1 MSTLDLGLFLLAA
14 AALLLEIALTRIF
27 AITQFYHFAFMTV
40 SVALLGYG
48 ASGTVL
54 SLAPGWRR
62 PPTTRRLAVIALLF
76 AGAALG
82 GYLLAD
88 WLPFDSYTIAWERRQ
103 AAFLA
108 MYFLSLAVP
117 FFCAGLGIALALAA
131 APARAHRAYAANL
144 FGSAAGGISAPLL
157 LGVLGGPGAIAAAAG
172 LGGLAA
178 AGFGW
183 PHRFLRWA
191 GLATGAM
198 MLIVAWQQPAWL
210 ALRLSPY
217 KGLSQILNFPDARV
231 VFHAENAQ
239 ARVDVVESSAIR
251 SLPGLSYAYRGP
263 IPPQRGLLV
272 DGDGL
277 APVVLADQVEDW
289 SFVDNLPTAIAYT
302 LRPGARAL
310 IIRPRGGLEVWAALH
325 SGASAVVAVEPNP
338 LVVRAV
344 NATSGR
350 SPYADPRVTTI
361 TEEARTFLHRQPD
374 VFDLIVLALSEPYR
388 PVTSGAYS
396 LGETYDLTVEAFRDY
411 LAHLAPQGILAVTR
425 WLQTPPSECVR
436 AATLA
441 VEALARE
448 GNARPADHLVA
459 FRGIQTMTLLVF
471 RTPPTDAEMAAI
483 RAFADSRRFDLVAG
497 PGLRPDEMNRINRL
511 PEPYYE
517 RAFAELLTGDRAA
530 FYRRYPFAVW
540 PPTDDRP
547 FFFHFFK
554 WAQTPAILHTLGQTW
569 QPFGGSG
576 YFVLVAL
583 LALAALAS
591 VVLIVL
597 PLALRWRLAY
607 PVPDGHGE
615 TAPVSVKSASA
626 GYPGVLVYFGG
637 LGLGFLLV
645 EIPLVQR
652 FILFLGHPTLAL
664 AAVLSGLLLC
674 SGLGSLLARRARLI
688 PVLAGL
694 VLVIVAWP
702 AVWNLAIGGMLGWP
716 LWARLVATAGLL
728 APIGVLMGIPFPAG
742 LARVEAV
749 MPGVTG
755 WAWAVNGCLSV
766 ISAVL
771 AALLALDLGFN
782 AVLWL
787 GAASYGL
794 ALGAAVCLGRSDFG
808 PSPQTRAADA
818 C

>member
-1 MSTLDLGLFLLAA
+1 MSALDLGLFLLAA
-14 AALLLEIALTRIF
+14 AALLLEIALTRVF

-48 ASGTVL
+48 ISGTVL
-54 SLAPGWRR
+54 SLAPSWRL
-62 PPTTRRLAVIALLF
+62 PPATRRLALTALLF
-76 AGAALG
+76 AGATLG
-82 GYLLAD
+82 GYLLAN

-108 MYFLSLAVP
+108 VYFLSLAGP
-117 FFCAGLGIALALAA
+117 FFCAGLGAGLALATS
-131 APARAHRAYAANL
+131 PARAHRAYAANL
-144 FGSAAGGISAPLL
+144 LGSAAGGIAAPLV
-157 LGVLGGPGAIAAAAG
+157 LGTLGGPSAIAVAAG
-172 LGGLAA
+172 IGGLAA
-178 AGFGW
+178 MGFGW
-183 PHRFLRWA
+183 RHRILRWA
-191 GLATGAM
+191 GLVTGLV
-198 MLIVAWQQPAWL
+198 MLTIAWQQPTWL

-217 KGLSQILNFPDARV
+217 KGLSQILNFPDARLI
-231 VFHAENAQ
+231 FHAENAQ

-251 SLPGLSYAYRGP
+251 SLPGLSYAYRGA

-277 APVVLADQVEDW
+277 APILLADRVEDW
-289 SFVDNLPTAIAYT
+289 SFVEDLPTAIAYA
-302 LRPGARAL
+302 LRPGARTL
-310 IIRPRGGLEVWAALH
+310 IIRPRGGLEVWAALR
-325 SGASAVVAVEPNP
+325 SGTSAIVVVESNP

-344 NATSGR
+344 NVTSGR
-350 SPYADPRVTTI
+350 SPYMDPQVAVI
-361 TEEARTFLHRQPD
+361 AEETRTFLRRQPGA
-374 VFDLIVLALSEPYR
+374 FDLIILALSEPYR

-396 LGETYDLTVEAFRDY
+396 LGEAYDLTVEAFQAY
-411 LAHLAPQGILAVTR
+411 LAHLTPRGILVVTR

-436 AATLA
+436 AAALV

-448 GNARPADHLVA
+448 GSARPADHLVA
-459 FRGIQTMTLLVF
+459 FRGIQTMTLLAF
-471 RTPPTDAEMAAI
+471 RTPPTHAEMAAI
-483 RAFADSRRFDLVAG
+483 RAFAETRRFDLVAG
-497 PGLRPDEMNRINRL
+497 PGVRPEEMNRVNRL

-517 RAFAELLTGDRAA
+517 RAFAELLAGDRAT

-554 WAQTPAILHTLGQTW
+554 WAQTPAILRTLGQTW

-583 LALAALAS
+583 LALAVLAS
-591 VVLIVL
+591 IFLIVL
-597 PLALRWRLAY
+597 PLAVGRRLKA
-607 PVPDGHGE
+607 
-615 TAPVSVKSASA
+615 APSTIRPASIGYLSV
-626 GYPGVLVYFGG
+626 LLYFGG

-645 EIPLVQR
+645 EIPLLQR

-664 AAVLSGLLLC
+664 AAVLSSLLLC
-674 SGLGSLLARRARLI
+674 SGLGSLLARRVRLI

-694 VLVIVAWP
+694 VLLILAWP
-702 AVWNLAIGGMLGWP
+702 AVLDLAIDGMLGWP
-716 LWARLVATAGLL
+716 LWARLGATAGLL

-749 MPGVTG
+749 MPGMTA

-771 AALLALDLGFN
+771 AALLALDLGFH

-787 GAASYGL
+787 GAASYAL
-794 ALGAAVCLGRSDFG
+794 ALGTAAYWR
-808 PSPQTRAADA
+808 TR
-818 C
+818 

>member
-1 MSTLDLGLFLLAA
+1 VSTLDLGLFLLAA

-48 ASGTVL
+48 VSGTVL
-54 SLAPGWRR
+54 SLAPRWRL
-62 PPTTRRLAVIALLF
+62 PPAARRLAVTALLF
-76 AGAALG
+76 AGATLG
-82 GYLLAD
+82 GYLLAN

-103 AAFLA
+103 VAFL
-108 MYFLSLAVP
+108 MLYFLSLTGP
-117 FFCAGLGIALALAA
+117 FFCAGLGTALALAA
-131 APARAHRAYAANL
+131 SPTRAHRAYGANL
-144 FGSAAGGISAPLL
+144 LGSAAGGIAAPLV
-157 LGVLGGPGAIAAAAG
+157 LGVLGGPGAVMVAAG
-172 LGGLAA
+172 IGGLAA
-178 AGFGW
+178 MGFGW
-183 PHRFLRWA
+183 HHRLLRWV
-191 GLATGAM
+191 GLVTGLI
-198 MLIVAWQQPAWL
+198 MLILAWQQPTWL

-239 ARVDVVESSAIR
+239 ARVEVVESSAIR
-251 SLPGLSYAYRGP
+251 SLPGLSYTYRGA
-263 IPPQRGLLV
+263 IPPQRGLLI
-272 DGDGL
+272 DGDAL
-277 APVVLADQVEDW
+277 APVLLADQVVDW
-289 SFVDNLPTAIAYT
+289 SFVNDLPTAIAYT

-310 IIRPRGGLEVWAALH
+310 IVRPRGGLEVWAALQ
-325 SGASAVVAVEPNP
+325 SGVSAIVAVEPNP

-350 SPYADPRVTTI
+350 SPYVDPRVVVI
-361 TEEARTFLHRQPD
+361 TEEVRTFLRRRPGT
-374 VFDLIVLALSEPYR
+374 FDLIVLALSEPYR

-411 LAHLAPQGILAVTR
+411 LMHLTPRGILVVTR

-436 AATLA
+436 AA
-441 VEALARE
+441 ALAIE
-448 GNARPADHLVA
+448 GLARVGSTHPADHLVA

-471 RTPPTDAEMAAI
+471 RVPPTDAEMAAI
-483 RAFADSRRFDLVAG
+483 RAFTESRRFDLVAG
-497 PGLRPDEMNRINRL
+497 PNVRPEEMNRINRL

-517 RAFAELLTGDRAA
+517 RAFAELLRGDRAS

-554 WAQTPAILHTLGQTW
+554 WAQTPAILRSLGQTW

-576 YFVLVAL
+576 YFVLIAL
-583 LALAALAS
+583 LILAMLS
-591 VVLIVL
+591 SLVLLVL
-597 PLALRWRLAY
+597 PLAAGRWLKARPIA
-607 PVPDGHGE
+607 
-615 TAPVSVKSASA
+615 VSSAFANRFS
-626 GYPGVLVYFGG
+626 VLLYFGG

-645 EIPLVQR
+645 EIPLLQR

-674 SGLGSLLARRARLI
+674 SGLGSLLAQRVRFISALSGLI
-688 PVLAGL
+688 
-694 VLVIVAWP
+694 LVIMIWP
-702 AVWNLAIGGMLGWP
+702 VVLDLAMEELLGWP
-716 LWARLVATAGLL
+716 LWARLGATAVLL

-742 LARVEAV
+742 LARMEAV

-771 AALLALDLGFN
+771 AALLALDWGFHG
-782 AVLWL
+782 VLWL
-787 GAASYGL
+787 GAASYTL
-794 ALGAAVCLGRSDFG
+794 ALGVALYWSARREGGVSQGG
-808 PSPQTRAADA
+808 VATG
-818 C
+818 

>member
-54 SLAPGWRR
+54 GLAPGWRL
-62 PPTTRRLAVIALLF
+62 PPVTRRLAVTALLF
-76 AGAALG
+76 ASTTLG
-82 GYLLAD
+82 GYLLAN

-108 MYFLSLAVP
+108 MYFLSLTGP
-117 FFCAGLGIALALAA
+117 FFCAGLGIGLALAA
-131 APARAHRAYAANL
+131 SPARAHRAYAANL
-144 FGSAAGGISAPLL
+144 LGSAAGGLAAPLV
-157 LGVLGGPGAIAAAAG
+157 LGTLGGPGTIMVAAG
-172 LGGLAA
+172 IGGLAA
-178 AGFGW
+178 MGVGW
-183 PHRFLRWA
+183 RHRILRWA
-191 GLATGAM
+191 GLITGFAM
-198 MLIVAWQQPAWL
+198 MAMAWQQPTWL
-210 ALRLSPY
+210 TLRLSPY

-251 SLPGLSYAYRGP
+251 SLPGLSYAYRGA
-263 IPPQRGLLV
+263 IPPQYGLLV

-277 APVVLADQVEDW
+277 APILLADRVGDW
-289 SFVDNLPTAIAYT
+289 SFVDDLPTAIAYA

-310 IIRPRGGLEVWAALH
+310 IIRPRGGLEVWAALR
-325 SGASAVVAVEPNP
+325 SGASAIVAVEPNP

-350 SPYADPRVTTI
+350 SPYTDPRVTVI
-361 TEEARTFLHRQPD
+361 TEEARTFLRRRPGM
-374 VFDLIVLALSEPYR
+374 FDLIILALSEPYR
-388 PVTSGAYS
+388 PITSGAYS
-396 LGETYDLTVEAFRDY
+396 LGEAYDLTVEAFRAY
-411 LAHLAPQGILAVTR
+411 LAHLTPRGVLVVTR

-436 AATLA
+436 AAALA

-448 GNARPADHLVA
+448 GSAGPADHLVA
-459 FRGIQTMTLLVF
+459 FRGIQTMTLLIF
-471 RTPPTDAEMAAI
+471 RSPPTDAEMAAI
-483 RAFADSRRFDLVAG
+483 RAFAESRRFDLVAG
-497 PGLRPDEMNRINRL
+497 PGVRPEEMNRINRL

-517 RAFAELLTGDRAA
+517 RAFAELLTGNRAA

-554 WAQTPAILHTLGQTW
+554 WAQTPAILRTLGQTW

-583 LALAALAS
+583 LALAVLAS
-591 VVLIVL
+591 IILIVL
-597 PLALRWRLAY
+597 PLAVGRRLK
-607 PVPDGHGE
+607 
-615 TAPVSVKSASA
+615 TAPVTARVVSA
-626 GYPGVLVYFGG
+626 GHLSVFLYFGG

-645 EIPLVQR
+645 EIPLLQR

-674 SGLGSLLARRARLI
+674 SGLGSLSARRMRLI
-688 PVLAGL
+688 PVLGGL
-694 VLVIVAWP
+694 ALLIMVWP
-702 AVWNLAIGGMLGWP
+702 AVLNLAIEGMLGWP
-716 LWARLVATAGLL
+716 LWARLGVTVGLL

-742 LARVEAV
+742 LARIETA
-749 MPGVTG
+749 MPGMTA
-755 WAWAVNGCLSV
+755 WAWAVNGCFSV

-771 AALLALDLGFN
+771 AALLALDLGFHS
-782 AVLWL
+782 VLWL
-787 GAASYGL
+787 GAASYAL
-794 ALGAAVCLGRSDFG
+794 ALGVAFYWRIHRNTSASNTSLARG
-808 PSPQTRAADA
+808 
-818 C
+818 